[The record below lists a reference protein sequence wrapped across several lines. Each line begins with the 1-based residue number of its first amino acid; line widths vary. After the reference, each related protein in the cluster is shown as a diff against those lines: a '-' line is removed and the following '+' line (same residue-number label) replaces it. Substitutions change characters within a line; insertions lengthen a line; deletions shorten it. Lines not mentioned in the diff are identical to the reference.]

1 MGRKLNTNNRLPKQI
16 ITMNIDLNLL
26 NFIDD
31 YANKQGKTR
40 TALVTEYFTNL
51 RNSINKKNMGNS

>member
-1 MGRKLNTNNRLPKQI
+1 MGRKLNTNNRSPKQI
-16 ITMNIDLNLL
+16 ITMNINLNLL
-26 NFIDD
+26 NFIDN

-51 RNSINKKNMGNS
+51 RNSVNKKDIEVN